1 MGPDPTQ
8 WRSLVRA
15 DAAAVAADAG
25 LAAQACRQTQAWAD
39 PRQAME
45 RAPVT
50 AYIGLG
56 ANLGDP
62 ARTLQLAIQALQRVA
77 GLSLLRTSSLYK
89 STPHQAEGPDF
100 INAVACLSSSLD
112 PIELLSALQAIEQAF
127 GRERPYPN
135 SPRTLDLDLLL
146 YGSARIDSSRLQIPH
161 PRMLERAF
169 VLAPLAQIAPELV
182 DAGQLQAVAGQKVT
196 LLETPAQPG

>member
-1 MGPDPTQ
+1 
-8 WRSLVRA
+8 
-15 DAAAVAADAG
+15 
-25 LAAQACRQTQAWAD
+25 
-39 PRQAME
+39 ME

-56 ANLGDP
+56 ANLGDA
-62 ARTLQLAIQALQRVA
+62 ARTLQQAIQALQHVP
-77 GLSLLRTSSLYK
+77 GLSLLRASSLYK
-89 STPHQAEGPDF
+89 SAPHQARGPDF
-100 INAVACLSSSLD
+100 INAVACVSSSLN
-112 PIELLSALQAIEQAF
+112 PIELLSALHAIEQAF

-146 YGSARIDSSRLQIPH
+146 YGSARIDSPRLQVPH

-182 DAGQLQAVAGQKVT
+182 GENQLQAVAAQLLT
-196 LLETPAQPG
+196 HLETPTQPG

>member
-1 MGPDPTQ
+1 
-8 WRSLVRA
+8 
-15 DAAAVAADAG
+15 
-25 LAAQACRQTQAWAD
+25 
-39 PRQAME
+39 ME

-56 ANLGDP
+56 ANLGDA
-62 ARTLQLAIQALQRVA
+62 ARTLQLAIQALQQVP
-77 GLSLLRTSSLYK
+77 GLSLLHASSLYK
-89 STPHQAEGPDF
+89 SAPHQAEGPDF
-100 INAVACLSSSLD
+100 VNAVACVSSSLS

-127 GRERPYPN
+127 GRERFYRN

-146 YGSARIDSSRLQIPH
+146 YGSARIDSDRLQVPH

-182 DAGQLQAVAGQKVT
+182 DAGDLRAVAAQALT
-196 LLETPAQPG
+196 RLETPALPD